1 MLSSGAGE
9 RERMGKREVFI
20 GLALFG
26 AIAVAVPAMGGGLD
40 ATSSV
45 SVGKLEKKLKKLTK
59 RVAALEEADPVA
71 GPQGPVGPQG
81 QQGSPDTPAQVLS
94 KLAQVDGPGSGLDA
108 DTLDGTTANDFGL
121 VDGSNLG
128 MSTGAAATAFLAV
141 PGVGELVAD
150 CDPGPTATL
159 AYRNPTI
166 NSQGVVTHH
175 HEAATPFTQ
184 DDLAGGATTS
194 PVSVAGADAEGRVT
208 YQTSA
213 GQWDVF
219 VSTSGSFCFFRGQVI
234 R

>member
-1 MLSSGAGE
+1 MA
-9 RERMGKREVFI
+9 
-20 GLALFG
+20 LAALVLG
-26 AIAVAVPAMGGGLD
+26 VLIAQVAVAGDSDEQRIASLERQ
-40 ATSSV
+40 V
-45 SVGKLEKKLKKLTK
+45 SELQAQIAQGVTANAAKKKKLK
-59 RVAALEEADPVA
+59 RGPQGPPGPP

-208 YQTSA
+208 YQASA